1 MWKFRRSLQ
10 PSHKRTLFNSVI
22 ARGRLRISLVSAS
35 CSIRIMD
42 CLKISKI
49 DVFVPQYIR
58 IFRIPL
64 WFGYSAFKPRKSPT
78 TIVSNGYGGNL
89 WVHWILIS
97 CMLKHSILLKVSVN
111 IADVLVKRLRKNFSI
126 VSRLSRLDCRRSFW
140 PLVPLHWSFPGTIC
154 SFVSAGKKQETVVLW
169 IS

>member
-10 PSHKRTLFNSVI
+10 PSHKRTLFNSMI

-42 CLKISKI
+42 CLKKSKI
-49 DVFVPQYIR
+49 DVFVPQYIP
-58 IFRIPL
+58 IFRIQ
-64 WFGYSAFKPRKSPT
+64 WFGYRAFKPRKSPT
-78 TIVSNGYGGNL
+78 ITVSNGYGGNL

-111 IADVLVKRLRKNFSI
+111 IADVLVKCLTKNSSI
-126 VSRLSRLDCRRSFW
+126 ISRLDCRRSFW
-140 PLVPLHWSFPGTIC
+140 PLVPLHWSFPATIC